1 MNGIVGLKDLCSP
14 AYVYLVISISA
25 LLVMTVQNC
34 GNADKYCLGSY
45 SCDTTHTP
53 MIFVIK
59 VLYVL
64 FWTWFLNVMCR
75 GGATGFAWVLVLLPF
90 ILMFITLG
98 SFIVNSTP
106 TLHLA

>member
-25 LLVMTVQNC
+25 LLVMTVQNW

-45 SCDTTHTP
+45 SCDTTYTP

-64 FWTWFLNVMCR
+64 FWTWLLNIICR
-75 GGATGFAWVLVLLPF
+75 GGATAFAWALVLFPLV
-90 ILMFITLG
+90 LMFLM
-98 SFIVNSTP
+98 
-106 TLHLA
+106 LAMMMIS